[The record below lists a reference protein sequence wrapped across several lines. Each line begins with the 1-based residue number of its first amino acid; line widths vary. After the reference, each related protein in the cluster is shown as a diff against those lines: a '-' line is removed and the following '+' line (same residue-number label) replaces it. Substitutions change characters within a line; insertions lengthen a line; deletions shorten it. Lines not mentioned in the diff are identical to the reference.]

1 MNDFLNEN
9 NDYHDDDYEES
20 FEEQENREKNLSNVD
35 SVPLDNKARRFISQK
50 IKEGKSVT
58 ATTFVKE
65 KPVYTL
71 KKEFV
76 IVFTENFFRVLKA
89 GINQSEMK
97 ILSYIIDQMEY
108 GNLISISQKAIA
120 EACGIS
126 KSNVSG
132 CFTKLIDKK
141 ILIKNDAGNVF
152 VNSNIISKGLS
163 NRMTKENYDNL
174 KIHSKRETNLIEE
187 AF

>member
-9 NDYHDDDYEES
+9 NNFHDDEYEES
-20 FEEQENREKNLSNVD
+20 FAEKSNRERNLSD
-35 SVPLDNKARRFISQK
+35 IRSIPLSENARKF
-50 IKEGKSVT
+50 IKEKSEKGDVV
-58 ATTFVKE
+58 ATTIIKE
-65 KPVYTL
+65 RATYTL

-76 IVFTENFFRVLKA
+76 IVFTENFFRVLQS

-108 GNLISISQKAIA
+108 GNLISISQASIA
-120 EACGIS
+120 VACNMK
-126 KSNVSG
+126 KSNVSI
-132 CFTKLIDKK
+132 CFKKLIEKN
-141 ILIKNDAGNVF
+141 ILIKNDVGNIF

-174 KIHSKRETNLIEE
+174 KIHSQKETLIIENS
-187 AF
+187 F